1 MPRQASFDV
10 ESFRSQILDTILNS
24 PVALSRREIFDRCG
38 FDNDNGAYLSA
49 FDRFIKRETTQALVD
64 CRGDK
69 KNRVYIAINPPI
81 LTEPEPEPSP
91 VTVSEPV
98 AVPVESF
105 GQSLDS
111 QGRLPAQNLH
121 REKPP
126 KPPFTMQ
133 AISDA
138 SEVTGALKVLSDA
151 SGAERLVALGVDK
164 READRDPAFG
174 MMTMNYGD
182 VPLPVRQMILA
193 AGDVVYDFDVGK
205 IHQKCL
211 CNER

>member
-10 ESFRSQILDTILNS
+10 ESFRSQVLDTILNS

-64 CRGDK
+64 YRGDK

-91 VTVSEPV
+91 VTVIPPSEPV

-111 QGRLPAQNLH
+111 QGRLPAQNLPS
-121 REKPP
+121 RATAQA
-126 KPPFTMQ
+126 PFHC
-133 AISDA
+133 A
-138 SEVTGALKVLSDA
+138 SNIRC
-151 SGAERLVALGVDK
+151 ERGNWC
-164 READRDPAFG
+164 
-174 MMTMNYGD
+174 T
-182 VPLPVRQMILA
+182 
-193 AGDVVYDFDVGK
+193 
-205 IHQKCL
+205 
-211 CNER
+211 